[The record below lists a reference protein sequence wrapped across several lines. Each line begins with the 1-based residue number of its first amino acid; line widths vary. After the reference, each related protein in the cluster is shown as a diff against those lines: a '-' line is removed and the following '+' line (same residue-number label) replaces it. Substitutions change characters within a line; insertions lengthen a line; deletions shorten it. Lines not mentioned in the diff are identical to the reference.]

1 MSLTVVLAVGLDSST
16 AGHSQND
23 LAVSGPIVATAESIG
38 EVFHLFLSGDFDLVV
53 LGHTIT
59 EKDRDGLTC
68 MIRAPAEDF

>member
-1 MSLTVVLAVGLDSST
+1 MILQSPVY
-16 AGHSQND
+16 
-23 LAVSGPIVATAESIG
+23 IVATAESIG

-59 EKDRDGLTC
+59 EIDRDGLTC